1 MHKLLVS
8 LIVAGSSLAATL
20 AHAETTVGI
29 VDFYDT
35 EAGILVLLDGAEFV
49 VPAGLEI
56 PDVEYEDEV
65 IIEFDV
71 NEEENIISR
80 VVVKN

>member
-20 AHAETTVGI
+20 APAETTVGI